1 MFYLKI
7 LKVRLLGYNMFRGNK
22 RSHAGCSH
30 LFLMNKNKRGWI
42 RILEATVSVLIV
54 TGVLIFVYSKN
65 VDKGLEP
72 ADYFY
77 SLQKQILSDISMN
90 SSLRLNVLNADDNNP
105 DEGNYKILNDF
116 VRDEILDFVGFY
128 ISICDLDSDEDFC
141 KMNSETYIATREKDV
156 FVKDIIVSA
165 ELGVGEN
172 AKYNPRTLRL
182 YMWEK

>member
-1 MFYLKI
+1 MYRK
-7 LKVRLLGYNMFRGNK
+7 K

-77 SLQKQILSDISMN
+77 DLQKKILSDISMS
-90 SSLRLNVLNADDNNP
+90 SSLRLNVLNANDNNP
-105 DEGNYKILNDF
+105 DTGNPNEGNYTILKDF
-116 VRDEILDFVGFY
+116 VDSEVEDFVGFY

-156 FVKDIIVSA
+156 FVKDIIISA
-165 ELGVGEN
+165 ELGTGED
-172 AKYNPRTLRL
+172 AKYKPRTLRL
-182 YMWEK
+182 YCWES